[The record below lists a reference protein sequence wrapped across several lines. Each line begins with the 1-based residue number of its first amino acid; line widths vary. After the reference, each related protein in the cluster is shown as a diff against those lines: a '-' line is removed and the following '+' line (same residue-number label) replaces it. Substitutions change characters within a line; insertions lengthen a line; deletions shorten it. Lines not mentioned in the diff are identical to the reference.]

1 MLFLLKS
8 YLNFYFWI
16 KKGVFL
22 IKCGLLFL
30 KYKIHI
36 KWIDLKYW
44 ISTKGCRERIF
55 TNNDIQTGIQTLM
68 EENPKSYDLR
78 QKYREMEDEAII
90 KLFEHYTRFVDIKEG
105 DQWGAIRYYLILE
118 QMRERNLFGK
128 VKML

>member
-1 MLFLLKS
+1 MLFLFKS
-8 YLNFYFWI
+8 YLNFYFWV
-16 KKGVFL
+16 KKVVFL
-22 IKCGLLFL
+22 TKCGLLLL

-36 KWIDLKYW
+36 MWIDLKYW
-44 ISTKGCRERIF
+44 IRTRTCRDRLF
-55 TNNDIQTGIQTLM
+55 TNDDIQTGIQSLM